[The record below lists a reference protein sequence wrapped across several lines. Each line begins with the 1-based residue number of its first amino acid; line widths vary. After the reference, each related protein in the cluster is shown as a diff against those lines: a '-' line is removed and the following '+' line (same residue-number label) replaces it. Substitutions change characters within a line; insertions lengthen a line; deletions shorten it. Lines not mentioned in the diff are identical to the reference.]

1 MSRKR
6 NRTRRPNGHG
16 NNRWGPGTVGFDGD
30 HPMQG
35 VDPPPTNRNP
45 ANRRGG
51 QSFPARGRGAQP
63 YRNSNN
69 NRGSGRGGGQAQRNN
84 HNQNN
89 APNPNVNKR
98 KRRNNNH
105 NNNSNN
111 NNNNAPSGSSDQ
123 SSNSDIRLTTPPPLP
138 FAGPLF
144 PSTTSS
150 PFSSLH
156 NNTNPH
162 HSHNDGHGRGGG
174 GGSRSR
180 FCTECSAVRRANI
193 RFRNWAS
200 HALRVC
206 NERFREWADDAG
218 VGFESADEMDWQ
230 PEPVTRVLI
239 VGSAVP
245 TFPSNPNFPP
255 PHPQFHLPNTH
266 LGPNP
271 NPNLNPGG
279 NPKFGSAEAE
289 QYLEF
294 LKQNAGRGDLL
305 CPGPWPWPP
314 YVDPN
319 QNSTISAFSARVPS
333 TGLPKLP
340 TTLEDVPVPDV
351 SSVHINSNT
360 NTNAS
365 PNPNPNPNFYTNAS
379 NFSFNSSIGN
389 PTPVS
394 GFGMLGAGVMGCAG
408 CAAEEREA
416 RLGTVEQPTVPAWEP
431 PQMPAVTSTCG
442 PTRVGVPS
450 TRPLGQNFAAYRG
463 RSASRDSEGLY

>member
-1 MSRKR
+1 
-6 NRTRRPNGHG
+6 
-16 NNRWGPGTVGFDGD
+16 
-30 HPMQG
+30 MQG

-84 HNQNN
+84 HNHHN
-89 APNPNVNKR
+89 APNPNANKR
-98 KRRNNNH
+98 KRRNNNNNH
-105 NNNSNN
+105 NNNSN

-123 SSNSDIRLTTPPPLP
+123 SSDPDIRLTTPPPLP

-144 PSTTSS
+144 PSATSS

-162 HSHNDGHGRGGG
+162 HSHIDGHGHGRGGG
-174 GGSRSR
+174 GGNRSR

-200 HALRVC
+200 HALRAC
-206 NERFREWADDAG
+206 NERFREWADDVG

-239 VGSAVP
+239 VGSAAP
-245 TFPSNPNFPP
+245 ILPPNPP
-255 PHPQFHLPNTH
+255 PHPQFHVPNQ
-266 LGPNP
+266 NQ
-271 NPNLNPGG
+271 NPNLNP
-279 NPKFGSAEAE
+279 NPGTNTKFGSAEAE

-294 LKQNAGRGDLL
+294 LKQNAGRGGDLL
-305 CPGPWPWPP
+305 WPGPWPWPP

-319 QNSTISAFSARVPS
+319 SNPNPTISAFSARVPS

-360 NTNAS
+360 NPNLHTNV
-365 PNPNPNPNFYTNAS
+365 S
-379 NFSFNSSIGN
+379 NFNFNSSIGN

-394 GFGMLGAGVMGCAG
+394 GFGMLGAGVTSCAG

-416 RLGTVEQPTVPAWEP
+416 RLGTEQPPVPAWEP

-463 RSASRDSEGLY
+463 RSASRDSDGLY